1 MLLNASQW
9 LEVKELVEL
18 AFKEGKATNIS
29 PKDLRLIQVVKK
41 IVREEGNSVIIFL
54 RFVEMTKHLSAL
66 LDKEG
71 IPNLFVHGRMSGES
85 QNMQLKRF
93 KSGEGTDL
101 PEADRCIHFGTTLS
115 IEAREQA
122 MGRIRST
129 RSDLKED
136 ITIIYHQT
144 AEQEKYTKLVE
155 QFLESVKSLKTS
167 AGWTIYDDG
176 SVDAT
181 GQEQPDFV
189 VEEEE
194 KKDSE

>member
-1 MLLNASQW
+1 
-9 LEVKELVEL
+9 
-18 AFKEGKATNIS
+18 
-29 PKDLRLIQVVKK
+29 
-41 IVREEGNSVIIFL
+41 
-54 RFVEMTKHLSAL
+54 
-66 LDKEG
+66 
-71 IPNLFVHGRMSGES
+71 MSGES

-93 KSGEGTDL
+93 KSGEVKVLFASERLIRKGTDL

-176 SVDAT
+176 SVEAE
-181 GQEQPDFV
+181 GQKQPEFV
-189 VEEEE
+189 VEEE
-194 KKDSE
+194 KKE